1 MPRCGP
7 GRLNRYGDLMVRS
20 PAGCRNR
27 AGRAEGDIA
36 RMPDGGGARPDAW
49 MMRRARNDVMAA

>member
-1 MPRCGP
+1 MPRCSP

-20 PAGCRNR
+20 AAGYRDR

-36 RMPDGGGARPDAW
+36 RMPDGGGARLESW
-49 MMRRARNDVMAA
+49 MTQQARIDVMTA